1 MKLKVS
7 FLILSIGA
15 LLFLGCERI
24 MNVEKEPATMER
36 TVPLKIMVKDESG
49 SMQKLFGHE
58 GVPGAEIYM
67 KSNML
72 GLEYHLVSDSNGIA
86 EVDDIISDSYL
97 ITATRPLTET
107 EMLTISGVATG
118 NYRLTNTTKGVV
130 ILRADETEPVE
141 LPVNIV
147 VGGSPLV
154 ISEIYGCGPR
164 GSGLYFHD
172 KYLELYNQT
181 DSTLYLDGIMVA
193 VVYASSYSGHNFVD
207 DPEFIHSKNI
217 WMIPGN
223 GTDHPLEPGAFAVLA
238 EDGIDHRINAPNSV
252 DQSGVR
258 FEFYKKDAPDIDNPN
273 VPNMK
278 RIYQEW
284 GNDWLI
290 GGEGDALVIAK
301 MHPAELQL
309 RDERFLIPYTKIID
323 GVEYLSDPTQLQK
336 KTLSPLIDAGATG
349 GIEFYTGKS
358 MERIMISSDGRKV
371 LKDDNN
377 SSLDFAITNHPT
389 PEYHYTNTAG
399 R

>member
-1 MKLKVS
+1 
-7 FLILSIGA
+7 
-15 LLFLGCERI
+15 
-24 MNVEKEPATMER
+24 
-36 TVPLKIMVKDESG
+36 
-49 SMQKLFGHE
+49 
-58 GVPGAEIYM
+58 
-67 KSNML
+67 
-72 GLEYHLVSDSNGIA
+72 
-86 EVDDIISDSYL
+86 
-97 ITATRPLTET
+97 
-107 EMLTISGVATG
+107 
-118 NYRLTNTTKGVV
+118 
-130 ILRADETEPVE
+130 
-141 LPVNIV
+141 
-147 VGGSPLV
+147 
-154 ISEIYGCGPR
+154 
-164 GSGLYFHD
+164 
-172 KYLELYNQT
+172 
-181 DSTLYLDGIMVA
+181 
-193 VVYASSYSGHNFVD
+193 VD
-207 DPEFIHSKNI
+207 DPEYVHSSNI

-238 EDGIDHRINAPNSV
+238 EDAIDHRINAPNSV

-278 RIYQEW
+278 RIFQEW

-336 KTLSPLIDAGATG
+336 KTLSPLIDAGTTG

-358 MERIMISSDGRKV
+358 MERIMISSDGRNV

-377 SSLDFAITNHPT
+377 SSLDFVVTSHPT
-389 PEYHYTNTAG
+389 PEYHYSNTAG